1 MPLRVKRVYDDSA
14 KTDGVRVLVDRLW
27 PRGLTKEK
35 AAIDL
40 WLKDAAPSTELRKW
54 FHADATPT
62 TPTKDQFA
70 EFKTRYLKELDRS
83 ALDSVT
89 ELIDAGKTVTLLFAS
104 KELEHNHA
112 HILRDVLESR

>member
-1 MPLRVKRVYDDSA
+1 MPLHVKRVYDQPA
-14 KTDGVRVLVDRLW
+14 KPDGVRVLVDRLW

-40 WLKDAAPSTELRKW
+40 WLKDAAPSTQLRKSY
-54 FHADATPT
+54 HAIAE
-62 TPTKDQFA
+62 PTKADFA
-70 EFKTRYLKELDRS
+70 DFKNRYLKELDRS
-83 ALDSVT
+83 ALDPVI

-112 HILRDVLESR
+112 HILRAVLESR